1 MMQALFGLVM
11 YLKNGR
17 LSFHVSSQITKDITN
32 SHVAMMQALAGFADH
47 KGRNQQPGC
56 DGASPGWVMYLK
68 NGR

>member
-1 MMQALFGLVM
+1 MMQALAGLM

-47 KGRNQQPGC
+47 KGRNQQPCC
-56 DGASPGWVMYLK
+56 DDASPVWADVS
-68 NGR
+68 